1 MNAPLADLDVDVF
14 DWLVVEVGFSLKPV
28 QAHTIQ
34 LQLVKVNYFRLCL
47 SLFTQ
52 QSAFIVY
59 ILHYYNWLHAW
70 FSPHLQNSSHSP
82 VYQHT
87 AGHSSSF
94 YTQKQILP
102 ANTDT

>member
-1 MNAPLADLDVDVF
+1 MNARSADLDVDVF

-34 LQLVKVNYFRLCL
+34 LQLVKVNYFQLCL

-70 FSPHLQNSSHSP
+70 FSPHLQNS
-82 VYQHT
+82 
-87 AGHSSSF
+87 
-94 YTQKQILP
+94 
-102 ANTDT
+102 